1 MRSFVSHEIPCKKIT
16 PVLSSILLQSMIECF
31 IVATSLKENME
42 QQIVSKLPNIGLNI
56 FSKMSALAQQHQAV
70 NLAQGFPD
78 FSPSS
83 ELIELVHTY
92 MLKGFNQYAP
102 LAGVRPLVENLSH
115 KVEMLYGAT
124 YNPDSE
130 ITITCGA
137 TEACYTALTSIL
149 HEGDEVIIPEPSFDV
164 YLPAIELSKAK
175 AVFVPLRF
183 PDFSYDWELIRSKIT
198 ARTKLIIINS
208 PHNPTGSIITAED
221 VTQLQKIVEEFNLY
235 VLSDEVYEHI
245 VFDGKKH
252 ISISSNNVLK
262 ERSFVIGSFGKTYH
276 VTGWRLGYCLA
287 PKAMM
292 VEFKKVHQYNTFSPV
307 APMQFAVADFMK
319 KTSEYE
325 LLPTFFQNKRDVFLH
340 HIKNS
345 RWEVIPSTG
354 TYFQLLSYKA
364 ISSENDIDFADRLTR
379 EFGLASIPVSVFYSD
394 KTDHKMLRFCIAKK
408 DETLLKAAEI
418 LCKI

>member
-1 MRSFVSHEIPCKKIT
+1 MQEP
-16 PVLSSILLQSMIECF
+16 L
-31 IVATSLKENME
+31 
-42 QQIVSKLPNIGLNI
+42 VSKLPNIGLNI
-56 FSKMSALAQQHQAV
+56 FSKMSALAQQHKAV

-78 FSPSS
+78 FSPSA
-83 ELIELVHTY
+83 ELIELVHEY

-102 LAGVRPLVENLSH
+102 LAGVRVLVENLSN
-115 KVEMLYGAT
+115 KVETLYGAT

-137 TEACYTALTSIL
+137 TEACYTALTCIL
-149 HEGDEVIIPEPSFDV
+149 NEGDEVIIPEPCFDV
-164 YLPAIELSKAK
+164 YLPAIELCKAK
-175 AVFVPLRF
+175 AIFVPLRF
-183 PDFSYDWELIRSKIT
+183 PDFGYDWELIRSKIT
-198 ARTKLIIINS
+198 PRTKLIIINS
-208 PHNPTGSIITAED
+208 PHNPTGSIITAAD
-221 VTQLQKIVEEFNLY
+221 VQQLQEIVEEFNLF

-252 ISISSNNVLK
+252 ISLSSNPVLK

-287 PKAMM
+287 PAAMM
-292 VEFKKVHQYNTFSPV
+292 VEFKKVHQYNTFCPV

-319 KTSEYE
+319 KTSEFE
-325 LLPTFFQNKRDVFLH
+325 SLSQFIQAKRDLFLN
-340 HIKNS
+340 HIKES
-345 RWEVIPSTG
+345 RWEVIPSSG

>member
-1 MRSFVSHEIPCKKIT
+1 MQEP
-16 PVLSSILLQSMIECF
+16 L
-31 IVATSLKENME
+31 
-42 QQIVSKLPNIGLNI
+42 VSKLPNIGVTI

-78 FSPSS
+78 FSPSP
-83 ELIELVHTY
+83 ELIELVHEY

-102 LAGVRPLVENLSH
+102 VAGVRVLVENLSN
-115 KVEMLYGAT
+115 KVETLYGAT

-137 TEACYTALTSIL
+137 TEACYTALTCIL
-149 HEGDEVIIPEPSFDV
+149 NEGDEVIIPEPCFDV

-183 PDFSYDWELIRSKIT
+183 PDFGYDWEWIRSRIT
-198 ARTKLIIINS
+198 TRTKLIIINS
-208 PHNPTGSIITAED
+208 PHNPTGSIITAAD
-221 VTQLQKIVEEFNLY
+221 VQQLQEIVEEFNLF

-252 ISISSNNVLK
+252 ISLSSNPVLK

-287 PKAMM
+287 PAAMM
-292 VEFKKVHQYNTFSPV
+292 HEFKKVHQYTTFCPV

-325 LLPTFFQNKRDVFLH
+325 NLSQFIQAKRDLFLN
-340 HIKNS
+340 HIKES
-345 RWEVIPSTG
+345 RWEVIPSSG